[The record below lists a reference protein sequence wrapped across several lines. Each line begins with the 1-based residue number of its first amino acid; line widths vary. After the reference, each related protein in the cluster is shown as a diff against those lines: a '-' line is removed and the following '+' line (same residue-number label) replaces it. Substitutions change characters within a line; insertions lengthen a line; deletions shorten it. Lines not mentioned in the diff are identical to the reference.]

1 MTNTRKLGPYQVSAI
16 GLGCMPMSGFP
27 PEKAWILDKR
37 EQAISVIHAALDAGI
52 TLLDTADIYS
62 PTWNTMGHNEHL
74 VGEAFRTWSGS
85 TDAKSKVVIAT
96 KGGITRGPG
105 KDWFGTGGRN
115 AEEHYLYR
123 AVEASAG
130 KLGVEKIQLWQHHRL
145 NHTMPYETQ
154 FENVMKLKAHGVV
167 QNIGVSNVN
176 AEQLRRAIKIGGTPG
191 QGGLISVQNEWSPR
205 YRHGA
210 EVLEICKEN
219 GIAFLP
225 WSPMGGIGNPGAVGT
240 GKYNAFDE
248 LAKAKGVSAY
258 AITIA
263 WHLANSPVEIPIPG
277 ATRPESILDSFKGVS
292 ITLSA
297 DELAQL
303 NSSLSTDLGP
313 LHEELLNQPPFRA

>member
-85 TDAKSKVVIAT
+85 IDAKSKVVIAT

-176 AEQLRRAIKIGGTPG
+176 AEKL
-191 QGGLISVQNEWSPR
+191 V
-205 YRHGA
+205 
-210 EVLEICKEN
+210 
-219 GIAFLP
+219 
-225 WSPMGGIGNPGAVGT
+225 
-240 GKYNAFDE
+240 E
-248 LAKAKGVSAY
+248 LQDKV
-258 AITIA
+258 
-263 WHLANSPVEIPIPG
+263 
-277 ATRPESILDSFKGVS
+277 DSFQYKTSGV
-292 ITLSA
+292 
-297 DELAQL
+297 LATVTAQKY
-303 NSSLSTDLGP
+303 
-313 LHEELLNQPPFRA
+313 